1 MGKGINGLVLKAM
14 RADDYR
20 LTVTSTAVISD
31 KYVRIGFAADGL
43 LDEHHVHPTQW
54 IRIWFADDHGKEQQ
68 RGYTLV
74 DPDPSRDSFDIE
86 FALHGGP
93 ASRWA
98 EHAQIGDVL
107 EATVMGS
114 KFALPETTPSEY
126 LIFGDTAS
134 LPAIN
139 SLLDAIG
146 DVPARV
152 WLEWQFDSDATL
164 PVRNRPTTTLTWLE
178 RKNFGQL
185 LRQQAETIEVSPDAF
200 AWVACDGAT
209 TRSIVKTLKTQH
221 DLPKHNIKAQAYWR

>member
-20 LTVTSTAVISD
+20 LTVTSVSMITD
-31 KYVRIGFAADGL
+31 KYVRIGFASGGL
-43 LDEHHVHPTQW
+43 LADHPVHPTQW
-54 IRIWFADDHGKEQQ
+54 IRIWFADAAGKEQQ

-74 DPDPSRDSFDIE
+74 DPNPAEGTFDIE

-93 ASRWA
+93 ASQWA
-98 EHAQIGDVL
+98 QSAVIGDVL
-107 EATVMGS
+107 EATVLGS
-114 KFALPETTPSEY
+114 KFAVPEKVPSEY

-152 WLEWQFDSDATL
+152 WLEWQFESDKSL
-164 PVRNRPTTTLTWLE
+164 PVRNGSSADVTWLE
-178 RKNFGQL
+178 RVQFGQL
-185 LRQQAETIEVSPDAF
+185 LRQQAEQLECKPDAF

-209 TRSIVKTLKTQH
+209 TRSITKTLKTQH
-221 DLPKHNIKAQAYWR
+221 NLEKHNIKAQAYWK